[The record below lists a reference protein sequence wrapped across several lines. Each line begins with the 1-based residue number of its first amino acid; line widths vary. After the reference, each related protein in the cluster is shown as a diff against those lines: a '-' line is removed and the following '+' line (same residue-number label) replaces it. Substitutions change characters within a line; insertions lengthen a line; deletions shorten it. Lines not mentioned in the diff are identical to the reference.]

1 MEALRIEPTDSSP
14 EIVLDQ
20 LGNRFEISGKSLPED
35 VTLFYQ
41 PVLDWLEEYRKNPK
55 PFTRFYFKF
64 SYFNTASSK
73 IILDIMLLLEEMK
86 EDGHGVLIK
95 WISLATDEDM
105 QEAGRE
111 YQKIVD
117 LPFEHAT
124 YE

>member
-1 MEALRIEPTDSSP
+1 MEALHIESTDSSP
-14 EIVLDQ
+14 EIILDQ
-20 LGNRFEISGKSLPED
+20 MGNRFEISGKSLPED
-35 VTLFYQ
+35 VILFYQ
-41 PVLDWLEEYRKNPK
+41 PVLDWLEEYRKHPK

-73 IILDIMLLLEEMK
+73 IILDIMLFLEELK

-95 WISLATDEDM
+95 WISQASDEDM

-111 YQKIVD
+111 YQKIID